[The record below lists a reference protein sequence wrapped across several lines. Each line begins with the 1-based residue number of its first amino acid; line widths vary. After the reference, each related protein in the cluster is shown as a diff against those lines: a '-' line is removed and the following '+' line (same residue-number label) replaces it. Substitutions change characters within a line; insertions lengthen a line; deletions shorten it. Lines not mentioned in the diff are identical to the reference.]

1 MTTPVIIDV
10 ESDSDKENEAPEEV
24 VTGHTAS
31 FEANR
36 SGETLEPFNLKL
48 QRLFVENHPSRYGVP
63 GLNPMF
69 GKCSLYQPR
78 IKYLPFSSVQ
88 RLVSYRPA
96 AGKRA
101 RTWEPTWAAP
111 CHTTTDG

>member
-36 SGETLEPFNLKL
+36 SGETLEPFNLNL
-48 QRLFVENHPSRYGVP
+48 WRL
-63 GLNPMF
+63 L
-69 GKCSLYQPR
+69 
-78 IKYLPFSSVQ
+78 
-88 RLVSYRPA
+88 
-96 AGKRA
+96 
-101 RTWEPTWAAP
+101 
-111 CHTTTDG
+111 